1 MWPTPLTVY
10 RIRLCLKGRPGPTR
24 VPIQFG
30 EPLSPGWFQALEGD
44 LNNFKEDTPECGR
57 LRGARAGPQPPRSKA
72 ILTAE
77 APIVGPARAEP
88 DIGHSEGTREGLAS
102 DKKEMGE
109 GEPLKLGLSIQGN
122 LQTASPYTS
131 QAPGHSEHKWCP
143 TCPVPCPGRSSH
155 SLAGPS
161 TPGRGLVLLP
171 TSEPMQTLLPETL
184 PRNTGSFLCSPAD
197 QTAFISQCQ

>member
-1 MWPTPLTVY
+1 M
-10 RIRLCLKGRPGPTR
+10 
-24 VPIQFG
+24 
-30 EPLSPGWFQALEGD
+30 
-44 LNNFKEDTPECGR
+44 NNFKEDTPECGR
-57 LRGARAGPQPPRSKA
+57 LRGARAGPQPPRSKT

-77 APIVGPARAEP
+77 APSVGPARAEP
-88 DIGHSEGTREGLAS
+88 DIGHSEGTREGLAA

-109 GEPLKLGLSIQGN
+109 VEPLKLGLSMQGN

-184 PRNTGSFLCSPAD
+184 PRNTGGFLCSPAD